1 MSHFFNMIRYLS
13 EIDIQKLL
21 TMPLA
26 LEAMEQAHRA
36 FAEKRAID
44 VPRARI
50 HLPTGTQHV
59 LQAAAPELGYIG
71 FKYYYTR
78 PTGKSF
84 YVHLMNTESAKLEA
98 IIEAVWMSMVRT
110 GAASGV
116 ATKHLANPDASVLG
130 QIGAGYQSES
140 QLEAVC
146 QVRNIRT
153 VRVFARTRDKL
164 VAYCHRMSKKT
175 GVTVQPAESAEAA
188 VRGAHVVNVITKSA
202 EPVLKGEW
210 LEPGQ
215 HINAAGSNALSR
227 REIDDAT
234 VRKCDVITVDGRG
247 TARNEC
253 GDLLS
258 AVEKGWLRWDYLTE
272 IGEVIAGK
280 APGRT
285 SAKQISLYESHGMG
299 LQDLW
304 VGVKMLKLARERGVG
319 TDLPVGL

>member
-1 MSHFFNMIRYLS
+1 MIRYLTES
-13 EIDIQKLL
+13 DVQKLL

-26 LEAMEQAHRA
+26 LQWVEEAHKAL
-36 FAEKRAID
+36 AEHRAID

-50 HLPTGTQHV
+50 HLPAGTQHV
-59 LQAAAPELGYIG
+59 LQAAVPELKVIG

-84 YVHLMNTESAKLEA
+84 YVHLINTETAKLEA

-116 ATKHLANPDASVLG
+116 ATRHLANKDASVAG
-130 QIGAGYQSES
+130 QIGAGYQGES

-146 QVRNIRT
+146 QVRKIKT
-153 VRVFARTRDKL
+153 AKVFARNRDRL
-164 VAYCHRMSKKT
+164 VAFCDKMSKRT
-175 GVTVQPAESAEAA
+175 GVAVQPAESAEAA
-188 VRGAHVVNVITKSA
+188 VRGAHIVNVITKSA

-215 HINAAGSNALSR
+215 HVNAAGSNALTR

-234 VRKCDVITVDGRG
+234 VKRCDLVTVDGRG

-258 AVEKGWLRWDYLTE
+258 AVEKGWIRWDYLTE

-280 APGRT
+280 AAGRA
-285 SAKQISLYESHGMG
+285 SAKQITLYESHGMG
-299 LQDLW
+299 LQDVY
-304 VGVKMLKLARERGVG
+304 VGAKILELARGRGVG
-319 TDLPVGL
+319 VDLPIGN

>member
-1 MSHFFNMIRYLS
+1 MIRYLS
-13 EIDIQKLL
+13 ESDVQKLL

-26 LEAMEQAHRA
+26 LEAMEQAHQA
-36 FAEKRAID
+36 LAEHRAID

-130 QIGAGYQSES
+130 QIGAGFQSES

-146 QVRNIRT
+146 QVRNIKT

-164 VAYCHRMSKKT
+164 AAYCDKMAKKT
-175 GVTVQPAESAEAA
+175 GIAVQPAESAEAA
-188 VRGAHVVNVITKSA
+188 VRGAHIINVITQSA

-215 HINAAGSNALSR
+215 HINAAGSNALTR

-285 SAKQISLYESHGMG
+285 SAKQITLYESHGMG

-304 VGVKMLKLARERGVG
+304 VGVKMFKLARARGVG

>member
-1 MSHFFNMIRYLS
+1 MIRYLS
-13 EIDIQKLL
+13 ESDIQKLL

-26 LEAMEQAHRA
+26 LEAMEQAHKA
-36 FAEKRAID
+36 LAEQRAID

-59 LQAAAPELGYIG
+59 LQAAALELGYIG

-84 YVHLMNTESAKLEA
+84 YVHLMNTETAKLEA

-130 QIGAGYQSES
+130 QIGAGYQGES

-146 QVRNIRT
+146 QVRKIRNA
-153 VRVFARTRDKL
+153 RVFARNRDKL
-164 VAYCHRMSKKT
+164 VAFCGKMSKKT
-175 GVTVQPAESAEAA
+175 GTAVQPAESAEAA

-215 HINAAGSNALSR
+215 HINAAGSNALTR

-285 SAKQISLYESHGMG
+285 SAKQITLYESHGMG

>member
-1 MSHFFNMIRYLS
+1 MIRYLS
-13 EIDIQKLL
+13 ESDIQKLL

-26 LEAMEQAHRA
+26 LEAMEQAHQA
-36 FAEKRAID
+36 LAEQRAID
-44 VPRARI
+44 IPRARI

-84 YVHLMNTESAKLEA
+84 YVHLMNTETAKLEA

-130 QIGAGYQSES
+130 QIGAGYQGES

-146 QVRNIRT
+146 QVRKIRKA
-153 VRVFARTRDKL
+153 RVFARNRDKL
-164 VAYCHRMSKKT
+164 VAFCDKLSRKT

-215 HINAAGSNALSR
+215 HINAAGSNALTR

-258 AVEKGWLRWDYLTE
+258 AIEKGWLRWDYLTE
-272 IGEVIAGK
+272 IGEVIAAK

-285 SAKQISLYESHGMG
+285 SAKQITLYESHGMG

>member
-1 MSHFFNMIRYLS
+1 
-13 EIDIQKLL
+13 
-21 TMPLA
+21 
-26 LEAMEQAHRA
+26 
-36 FAEKRAID
+36 
-44 VPRARI
+44 
-50 HLPTGTQHV
+50 
-59 LQAAAPELGYIG
+59 
-71 FKYYYTR
+71 
-78 PTGKSF
+78 
-84 YVHLMNTESAKLEA
+84 
-98 IIEAVWMSMVRT
+98 
-110 GAASGV
+110 
-116 ATKHLANPDASVLG
+116 
-130 QIGAGYQSES
+130 
-140 QLEAVC
+140 
-146 QVRNIRT
+146 
-153 VRVFARTRDKL
+153 
-164 VAYCHRMSKKT
+164 
-175 GVTVQPAESAEAA
+175 VQPAESAEAA

-215 HINAAGSNALSR
+215 HVNAAGSNALTR

-304 VGVKMLKLARERGVG
+304 VGVKMLTLARERGVG

>member
-1 MSHFFNMIRYLS
+1 MIRYLTES
-13 EIDIQKLL
+13 DIRKLL
-21 TMPLA
+21 TMPIA
-26 LEAMEQAHRA
+26 LQAMEEAHRA
-36 FAEKRAID
+36 LAEHKAID

-59 LQAAAPELGYIG
+59 LQAAAPGLGYIG

-84 YVHLMNTESAKLEA
+84 YVHLMNAESGKLEA
-98 IIEAVWMSMVRT
+98 IIEAIGMSQVRT

-116 ATKHLANPDASVLG
+116 ATDHLAVKDAAVLG
-130 QIGAGYQSES
+130 QIGAGYQGES

-146 QVRNIRT
+146 QVRRIRT
-153 VRVFARTRDKL
+153 VKVFARNRDRL
-164 VAYCHRMSKKT
+164 AAFCDRMTKRT
-175 GVTVQPAESAEAA
+175 GVTVRPAESAEAA

-215 HINAAGSNALSR
+215 HVNAAGSNALTR
-227 REIDDAT
+227 REIDDA
-234 VRKCDVITVDGRG
+234 VVKRCDVITVDGRG
-247 TARNEC
+247 TAEKEC
-253 GDLLS
+253 GDLLP
-258 AVEKGWLRWDYLTE
+258 AVEKGWLRWSHLAE

-280 APGRT
+280 HPGRT
-285 SAKQISLYESHGMG
+285 SPQQISLYESHGMG

-304 VGVKMLKLARERGVG
+304 VGVKMLQLARERGVG

>member
-1 MSHFFNMIRYLS
+1 MIRYLAES
-13 EIDIQKLL
+13 DVQKLL

-36 FAEKRAID
+36 LAEHRAID

-59 LQAAAPELGYIG
+59 LQAAAPELGFVG

-84 YVHLMNTESAKLEA
+84 YVHLINTETAKLDA

-110 GAASGV
+110 GATSGV
-116 ATKHLANPDASVLG
+116 ATKHLANPEASVLG
-130 QIGAGYQSES
+130 QIGAGYQGTS

-146 QVRNIRT
+146 QARKIKT
-153 VRVFARTRDKL
+153 VKVFARNQDKL
-164 VAYCHRMSKKT
+164 VAFCEKMSRKT
-175 GVTVQPAESAEAA
+175 GITVQPAESAEAA
-188 VRGAHVVNVITKSA
+188 VRGSHIVNVITKSA

-215 HINAAGSNALSR
+215 HVNAAGSNALTR
-227 REIDDAT
+227 REIDDAA
-234 VRKCDVITVDGRG
+234 VKKCDVITVDGRG

-285 SAKQISLYESHGMG
+285 SDRQITLYESHGMG
-299 LQDLW
+299 LQDVY
-304 VGVKMLKLARERGVG
+304 VGAKVLALARERGVG
-319 TDLPVGL
+319 TELPIGL

>member
-1 MSHFFNMIRYLS
+1 MIKYLTES
-13 EIDIQKLL
+13 DIQKLL

-26 LEAMEQAHRA
+26 LEAMEQAHKA
-36 FAEKRAID
+36 LAEQRAID

-130 QIGAGYQSES
+130 QIGAGYQGES

-146 QVRNIRT
+146 QVRKIRN
-153 VRVFARTRDKL
+153 VRVFARNRDKL
-164 VAYCHRMSKKT
+164 VAFCDKMSKKT
-175 GVTVQPAESAEAA
+175 SIAVQPAESAEAA

-215 HINAAGSNALSR
+215 HIDAAGSNALTR

-272 IGEVIAGK
+272 IGEVIARK
-280 APGRT
+280 APGRAT
-285 SAKQISLYESHGMG
+285 AKQITLYESHGMG

-304 VGVKMLKLARERGVG
+304 VGVKMLKLARERGIG
-319 TDLPVGL
+319 TDLTVGL